1 MMETTFGD
9 MPRLMRC
16 PHARPKDPTRGNEGS
31 DRTNDHAVLVIR
43 IHVVL
48 DTPRPKRSEH

>member
-1 MMETTFGD
+1 MLETTFGD

-16 PHARPKDPTRGNEGS
+16 PHARPKHPTRGNEAS
-31 DRTNDHAVLVIR
+31 DHAFLVIR